1 MSIPASAPSL
11 DPTIFKAYDIRG
23 IVDKT
28 LTEEAVYWIG
38 RAIGSEAEARGEQH
52 IYVARDGRLSGPKL
66 IAALTKGLREAGRDV
81 TDLGMVP
88 TPVLYYAAYE
98 IGTGSGIMITGSHN
112 PPEYNGLKMV
122 LGGTTLS
129 GPDIQL
135 LRKRIEDGDLITSAE
150 LGKQDSAEVVEQY
163 ISRITGDITLAKPMK
178 VIVDCGNG
186 VAGGV
191 APQLLRELGCEVS
204 ELFCDV
210 DGNFPN
216 HHPDPSKPENLVDL
230 IKALAEQDADIGLA
244 FDGDGDRLGVVTPTG
259 NVIWADRQMMLYA
272 QDVLSR
278 NPGAEIIYDIKCT
291 TNLHKIIEQAGGK
304 ATMWKTGHSFIKAK
318 LKETGAALAG
328 EMSGHIFFKE
338 RWYGFDDA
346 TYTASRLLEIL
357 ANDGRPADEIFN
369 ALPDN
374 INTPELNLT
383 TAEGESHPLV
393 DKLVAAADF
402 PGAKI
407 TTIDGLRVD
416 FEDGFGLVRASN
428 TTPCL
433 VFRFE
438 ATTETALERIQ
449 ADFRKLVAT
458 QAPDAKLPF

>member
-1 MSIPASAPSL
+1 MTQHPQLDAS
-11 DPTIFKAYDIRG
+11 IFKAYDVRG

-28 LTEEAVYWIG
+28 LTENAVYWIG
-38 RAIGSEAEARGEQH
+38 RALGAEAEARGEQQ
-52 IYVARDGRLSGPKL
+52 IYVSRDGRLSGPKL
-66 IAALTKGLREAGRDV
+66 IAALTRGLTEAGRDV
-81 TDLGMVP
+81 IDLGMAP

-98 IGTGSGIMITGSHN
+98 LGSGSGIMITGSHN

-129 GPDIQL
+129 GPDIQQ
-135 LRKRIEDGDLITSAE
+135 LRERIESGTLSEGSGSVSETDVI
-150 LGKQDSAEVVEQY
+150 QQY
-163 ISRITGDITLAKPMK
+163 ISRITGDVTLTKPMK

-191 APQLLRELGCEVS
+191 APQLLRELGCEVI

-216 HHPDPSKPENLVDL
+216 HHPDPSKPENLADL
-230 IKALAEQDADIGLA
+230 KQALAEQQADIGLA
-244 FDGDGDRLGVVTPTG
+244 FDGDGDRLGVLTPTG

-304 ATMWKTGHSFIKAK
+304 ATMWKTGHSFVKAK
-318 LKETGAALAG
+318 LKETGAQLAG

-357 ANDGRPADEIFN
+357 SKDGRSADEVFN
-369 ALPDN
+369 ALPDS
-374 INTPELNLT
+374 INTPELNMST
-383 TAEGESHPLV
+383 EEGENHPLV
-393 DKLVAAADF
+393 DRLVSAADF
-402 PGAKI
+402 PNAKI

-438 ATTETALERIQ
+438 ATSEEALARIQ
-449 ADFRKLVAT
+449 EDFRTLVKM
-458 QAPDAKLPF
+458 QAPEAELPF